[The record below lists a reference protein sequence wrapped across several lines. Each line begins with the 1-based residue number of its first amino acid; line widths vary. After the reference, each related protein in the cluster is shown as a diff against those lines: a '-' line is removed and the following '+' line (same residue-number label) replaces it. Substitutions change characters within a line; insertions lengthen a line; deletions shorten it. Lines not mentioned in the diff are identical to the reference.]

1 MIAWPKALTLVAA
14 AASLGALAFA
24 AAPAE
29 AGPISGLT
37 ATFYTLAPNHPD
49 VERGID
55 GGVVTGLVNPTLS
68 AGGLPTVSA
77 LGATYSGRSGPI
89 TDVNGAG
96 ELQWWTPH
104 GGIVSFVSSNTVSLP
119 YNEHLFPNGGSSDGP
134 GVGYSAA
141 RLDGTFTLPS
151 AGSITINLGSD
162 DDAWVFVDGNLV
174 VDNGGVH
181 ADVVAP
187 TTTASLS
194 AGTHRLDVFY
204 ADRHTVQSQLT
215 LSADVAFTPIS
226 VPEPASLALLGAG
239 LAGLGFVRRQR
250 RKA

>member
-1 MIAWPKALTLVAA
+1 MNAWTKALTPAVI
-14 AASLGALAFA
+14 AASIGALAFT

-29 AGPISGLT
+29 AGPVSSLT

-55 GGVVTGLVNPTLS
+55 GKAVTGLVNPTLS

-77 LGATYSGRSGPI
+77 FGSSYSGPSGPI

-104 GGIVSFVSSNTVSLP
+104 GGLVSLVGSSTVSLP
-119 YNEHLFPNGGSSDGP
+119 YDEHLFPNGSSDGAD
-134 GVGYSAA
+134 GYSSA
-141 RLDGTFTLPS
+141 RLDGTFSLPS

-162 DDAWVFVDGNLV
+162 DDGWVFIDGKLV

-181 ADVVAP
+181 ADLVAP
-187 TTTASLS
+187 TLS
-194 AGTHRLDVFY
+194 DIIGAGTHTLSVFY

-215 LSADVAFTPIS
+215 FSADVNFMP
-226 VPEPASLALLGAG
+226 VPEPASLTLLGVG
-239 LAGLGFVRRQR
+239 LAGLGLIRRQR
-250 RKA
+250 QKA